1 MSASASQVIE
11 QIQLL
16 PVQDLDAVAAALR
29 ERRAKSARETALQG
43 GVREGFEKIADKVFT
58 THREL
63 LGKLAQ

>member
-11 QIQLL
+11 QILLL
-16 PVQDLDAVAAALR
+16 PVQELDAIAAALR
-29 ERRAKSARETALQG
+29 ERRAETARKAAREG

>member
-16 PVQDLDAVAAALR
+16 PVQDLDAIAAALR
-29 ERRAKSARETALQG
+29 ERRAKDARDTALQR
-43 GVREGFEKIADKVFT
+43 GVRDGFEKIADKVFT

-63 LGKLAQ
+63 LSKLAQ